1 MSAYS
6 QNETQ
11 FKDGAVLC
19 EALAMLGYTAEQV
32 EVYKMADNLYG
43 YHGDKREDTANIIIR
58 RKFVGYGSNDI
69 GFKLGTNGTYS
80 AIISEYDSQRHGEE
94 WLRKLKAAYAERA
107 ILKQAKLQGMKF
119 AGRTTNNG
127 KVQLCFVQA

>member
-19 EALAMLGYTAEQV
+19 EALAMLDYTAEQV
-32 EVYKMADNLYG
+32 EVHKMADNLYG

-58 RKFVGYGSNDI
+58 RKFVGYDSNDI

>member
-11 FKDGAVLC
+11 FKDITTLC
-19 EALAMLGYTAEQV
+19 EALTVLGYTAEQV
-32 EVYKMADNLYG
+32 EIHKIADNLYG

-58 RKFVGYGSNDI
+58 RKFVGSVSNDI

-80 AIISEYDSQRHGEE
+80 AVISEFDSRRHGAE